1 MRGVRCGSFGVV
13 ADVRPATALYETTI
27 LEAVSG
33 QTVAVTFAVLPAR
46 VLSAEHRGEVEDVP
60 GLAAVVGGTEED
72 TIPLPNAWSLAAG
85 LALMLDPA
93 LAPAPGNQDERLA
106 SWAGLRADAQAGVEF
121 ERFAEPTRWSAPG
134 APRPTP
140 PAVAESLLL
149 SAELPFEDNDGG
161 SLSGRS
167 LASVLGAGGVELV
180 IAVVPATATPWLLA
194 SVPAGVIVVTVGD
207 GLAAGAG
214 AHGGALDTVRQR
226 LLRWLESEPLER

>member
-60 GLAAVVGGTEED
+60 GLAAVLGGTEED
-72 TIPLPNAWSLAAG
+72 TIPLPNAWSLQAG

-149 SAELPFEDNDGG
+149 SAELPVEGDAGTV
-161 SLSGRS
+161 SGRP
-167 LASVLGAGGVELV
+167 LASLLGAGGEELV
-180 IAVVPATATPWLLA
+180 VAVVSGAARPWLA
-194 SVPAGVIVVTVGD
+194 VSVPAGVIVARVAD
-207 GLAAGAG
+207 GLGGGGGTHAG
-214 AHGGALDTVRQR
+214 AHDTARRR
-226 LLRWLESEPLER
+226 LLEWLEPELVER